1 MVSSKA
7 LPLLLFVAPSSAL
20 EVLNG
25 LQVYIPALDCSDDAP
40 SLPHTVLCTHRSGRG
55 PLRCADR
62 SP

>member
-25 LQVYIPALDCSDDAP
+25 LQVSLPALDCSMRRLTP
-40 SLPHTVLCTHRSGRG
+40 S
-55 PLRCADR
+55 CALTD
-62 SP
+62 PAEDH